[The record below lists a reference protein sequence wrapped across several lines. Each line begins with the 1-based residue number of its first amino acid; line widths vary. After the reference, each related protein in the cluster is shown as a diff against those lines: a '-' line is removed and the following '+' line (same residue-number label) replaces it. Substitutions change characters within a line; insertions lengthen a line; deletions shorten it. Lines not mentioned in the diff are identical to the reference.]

1 MFRKNKVYVTMNQA
15 ELWLARI
22 AMISFRNELIRQNK
36 PTEDVDRLI
45 IRLSK

>member
-1 MFRKNKVYVTMNQA
+1 MFKKDRVYVTMNPA
-15 ELWLARI
+15 ELRLARI